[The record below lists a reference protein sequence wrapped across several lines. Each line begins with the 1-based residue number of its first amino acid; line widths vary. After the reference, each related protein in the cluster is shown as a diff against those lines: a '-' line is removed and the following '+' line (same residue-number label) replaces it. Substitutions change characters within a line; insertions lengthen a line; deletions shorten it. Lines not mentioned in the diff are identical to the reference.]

1 MNRYYLFL
9 ILCFLNL
16 LVAESLKYFLDLNSL
31 LYSSLTEQLSIE
43 KARDFFEKA
52 RKWQLWGYVLI
63 PFFLFIKTNLI
74 AIVLNI
80 GTFLFNKKIPY
91 KKLWLISIKAE
102 FIFLLVIILK
112 IVYFK
117 LFQTDYSFESVQLF
131 YPLSLVNIID
141 ISTIDIWF
149 LYPLQLINI
158 FELLYL
164 VTLIFLINKSLENT
178 IEKSDGIKIVLSSYI
193 PALIIWIVMIM
204 FLTLN
209 LT

>member
-52 RKWQLWGYVLI
+52 REWQLWSYVLI

-74 AIVLNI
+74 AIILNI
-80 GTFLFNKKIPY
+80 GTFLFNKKVPY

-102 FIFLLVIILK
+102 FIFLLVVILK

-117 LFQTDYSFESVQLF
+117 FFRTDYSFESVQLF
-131 YPLSLVNIID
+131 YPLSLLNIIE

-164 VTLIFLINKSLENT
+164 VALIFLINKSLKNT
-178 IEKSDGIKIVLSSYI
+178 IEKSDGIKIVLSSYV
-193 PALIIWIVMIM
+193 PALIIWIVIIM